1 MMHGNLGV
9 SRKGKLCMCRYKI
22 IFKHGIAIMWEGP
35 IAYLIY
41 NFWKPKS
48 FPYMFSIAGVFAVAY
63 LVFAFGFH
71 VCRLKI
77 SWNHPND
84 VSFQPHGSHW
94 KNPLGVDVTVPA
106 RKIRPTG
113 RHGWG
118 RCKSAAAHRTPP
130 LEARKKQF
138 ESGFRLGLREIYGK
152 AMAFFDHI
160 QTHVGFSVS
169 CPSTPQGTEE
179 LSQTLDL
186 LNASVMAK
194 DGKRYQASAQWVHI
208 CAMGTCVLVSL
219 CMWSEWL

>member
-22 IFKHGIAIMWEGP
+22 IFKQGIAIMWEGP

-77 SWNHPND
+77 SWNHPN
-84 VSFQPHGSHW
+84 GSHW

-130 LEARKKQF
+130 LEARKRQF

-152 AMAFFDHI
+152 AMAFFDRI
-160 QTHVGFSVS
+160 QTQVGFSVV
-169 CPSTPQGTEE
+169 PQP
-179 LSQTLDL
+179 LRVLKSYPRLWIFLMPRWWQK
-186 LNASVMAK
+186 MAK
-194 DGKRYQASAQWVHI
+194 DTRHLHNGFTSALWVR
-208 CAMGTCVLVSL
+208 VSL